1 MIIFFR
7 AENDK
12 FKCKEYRKEPPFL
25 PEWSRPNL
33 TGVGSGTSGLPDPEP
48 PKKLAAPQHYW
59 LDLINLQDWE
69 GEGGVFDL

>member
-1 MIIFFR
+1 M
-7 AENDK
+7 
-12 FKCKEYRKEPPFL
+12 